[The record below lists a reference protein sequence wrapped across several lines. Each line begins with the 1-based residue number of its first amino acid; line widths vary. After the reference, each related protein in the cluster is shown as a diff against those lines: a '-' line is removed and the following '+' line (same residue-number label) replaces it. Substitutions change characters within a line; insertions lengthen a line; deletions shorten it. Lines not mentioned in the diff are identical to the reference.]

1 MRTKNVLQK
10 LRLVTPKLF
19 DGFESVLDWTTS
31 YKKFRDS
38 SQRFRTIQNAFKLYL
53 SVTEGTATIKTDSSA
68 NAMKENAMMNAM
80 KENAM
85 EMHGADRIVL
95 KRYVNV
101 FKTDKLT
108 GCYGQWTSSFWLVQ
122 SHSFTQDIIIK
133 RSVLV
138 AMVTLLNESYYHVTS
153 LAQSHSFTQY
163 ISTR

>member
-1 MRTKNVLQK
+1 M
-10 LRLVTPKLF
+10 LVTWYALLLIIIYWVKLC
-19 DGFESVLDWTTS
+19 DWTNYNDDVHSNQFSLET
-31 YKKFRDS
+31 
-38 SQRFRTIQNAFKLYL
+38 LYL

-68 NAMKENAMMNAM
+68 MTMMMMMMMMMMENAMRWY
-80 KENAM
+80 
-85 EMHGADRIVL
+85 GADRIVL

-163 ISTR
+163 IIILTR

>member
-1 MRTKNVLQK
+1 MSL
-10 LRLVTPKLF
+10 
-19 DGFESVLDWTTS
+19 SVLKTFTYRFKTTRS
-31 YKKFRDS
+31 RYEKIATPS
-38 SQRFRTIQNAFKLYL
+38 SSSSSSSSHTRICLYL

-68 NAMKENAMMNAM
+68 MAMENAMMNAM

-153 LAQSHSFTQY
+153 LAQSRSKSK
-163 ISTR
+163 IAS